1 MTTCCPNCSS
11 SAAVGNE
18 LASACA
24 DCMSVSAAGGSMSM
38 AMLVGLA
45 AGVIGVVYIARS
57 MRRVLGGRLMLSRVR
72 A

>member
-1 MTTCCPNCSS
+1 
-11 SAAVGNE
+11 
-18 LASACA
+18 
-24 DCMSVSAAGGSMSM
+24 MSVSAAGGSMSM

-57 MRRVLGGRLMLSRVR
+57 MRRVLGGRLMLSRVH